1 MCGIAGFISN
11 IKIPERQISETLR
24 LMNNRGPDFSFS
36 KVFENSNAVVGLLH
50 SRLSIIDLDSRSN
63 QPFRLNGHWIIFNGE
78 IYNYI
83 ELKQELM
90 NKGETFSTN
99 SDTEVLLKC
108 YLLYGSDCVNRFEG
122 MWSFVIYEEKT
133 GKIFVSRDR
142 FGEKPF
148 YYLKNEQ
155 GIFWGSEIKF
165 IRQLSGKK
173 PEVNYNHL
181 KRYLVNGHKSLYKT
195 EDTFYREIKELPFAT
210 NAIISGT
217 EEIKT
222 YQYWVP
228 AYKPVEMTEKD
239 AVEGIKE
246 RIINSL
252 KIRLRADVPLSFCL
266 SGGVDSASLA
276 SIAAKCFNYNVNTFS
291 IIDTDKRY
299 NESDNINATI
309 RDIGCNNVTVELS
322 NSENYLSSLVDL
334 VKYHDSPVATLA
346 YFVHSLLSEK
356 IHEKGFKISVSGT
369 GADELFTG
377 YYDDFNLH
385 LYEMRDSPE
394 YPRLLKDWETHQK
407 HFVRHPFF
415 QKHDLYFK
423 DPSIRE
429 HIYLNNLE
437 FSGYLKKDFMEPFT
451 ESHYSDSLL
460 RNRMFNE
467 LFHEVVR
474 VILHEDDLNSMKYSI
489 ENRSP
494 FLDKNLFEFS
504 CSVPSK
510 YLIKEGYGKYLLREA
525 MKGILNEKVRLEREK
540 KGFNAD
546 IKSIINFD
554 NPGHISFILDNS
566 PVYDL
571 VDRDKIEKVMRMKEF
586 PNSYKKFLFN
596 FVNAKIFLENR
607 N

>member
-437 FSGYLKKDFMEPFT
+437 FSGYLKQDFMEPFT